1 MNVETGFQLA
11 DVWGFVR
18 RRAKHMAMVAGVIS
32 LAGYW
37 LAMALPNEYESSSTI
52 LVEPQSVSKDLVEAG
67 IPKSD
72 INSRLHLMSAQ
83 ILSRARLS
91 RIIDELEL
99 YQEESKSRLREEII
113 DMMRDRIRVAPVFSE
128 LETELPRGSRDV
140 EINTFR
146 ISFRHNDP
154 RTAML
159 VAQRLANN
167 FIEQHISE
175 RVKLSQKS
183 LEFIQTELDRL
194 STQIRE
200 IEAQVA
206 QVKAANPGRM
216 PQEVA
221 SNQLRLDRIVASL
234 TAARRQLAES
244 ESDEAFYRSQSATA
258 ASMSAPND
266 DASPGRRLQLLELEL
281 SQYQARGFTEKH
293 PDIIKTRLEIEA
305 LKQKLETQEG
315 GDEDG
320 EPVTN
325 FLQQSAEA
333 ESRRASL
340 QAQAAAEEV
349 SNLTQQADEI
359 QVLLSEAP
367 AVAEQLE
374 GLERDY
380 KHLFESYQEFS
391 NKQLE
396 ASVQANLERR
406 QLAEQFRVLE
416 VAYMAPGPTSPN
428 RSDRDSRHD
437 VRDRGG
443 GSRRHPAR
451 GDRSLRAHRPP
462 APGHAT
468 PSGAGGD
475 PADLAGVGSRGAKAR
490 AHPRRARD
498 RRRRRLR
505 PGRRRGQLRLGERRC
520 VGGCGRGRRGGAAR
534 RRSAGGT
541 AAARDAGRSARRF
554 APRDPPGRAGTLEPP
569 CTRSSTAWCGRP
581 SR

>member
-1 MNVETGFQLA
+1 MNVESGFQLA

-18 RRAKHMAMVAGVIS
+18 RRAKHMAVVAGVIS
-32 LAGYW
+32 LASYW

-52 LVEPQSVSKDLVEAG
+52 LVEPQSVDPKLVEAG
-67 IPKSD
+67 VPESD
-72 INSRLHLMSAQ
+72 LNSRLHLMSAQ
-83 ILSRARLS
+83 ILSRGRLS
-91 RIIDELEL
+91 RIIDELKL
-99 YQEESKSRLREEII
+99 YQEESKTLLREEII
-113 DMMRDRIRVAPVFSE
+113 GMMRDRIRVSPVFSE
-128 LETELPRGSRDV
+128 LETELPQSRRDL

-146 ISFRHNDP
+146 IGFRHNDA

-159 VAQRLANN
+159 VAQRLAND
-167 FIEQHISE
+167 FIEQHISG

-234 TAARRQLAES
+234 TAARRTLAEAK
-244 ESDEAFYRSQSATA
+244 SDEAFYRSQSTTA
-258 ASMSAPND
+258 ASMSSPND
-266 DASPGRRLQLLELEL
+266 DASPGRRLQMLELAL
-281 SQYQARGFTEKH
+281 SQFQARGFTEKH
-293 PDIIKTRLEIEA
+293 PDVIQTKLEIES
-305 LKQKLETQEG
+305 LRVKIKSQEEG
-315 GDEDG
+315 GEDSSG
-320 EPVTN
+320 KPITN

-333 ESRRASL
+333 ESRRAAL
-340 QAQAAAEEV
+340 QAQAAEEEIR
-349 SNLTQQADEI
+349 NLTQQADEI

-416 VAYMAPGPTSPN
+416 VAFIAPEPTSPN
-428 RSDRDSRHD
+428 RS
-437 VRDRGG
+437 VIVILGVFFAVAVGG
-443 GSRRHPAR
+443 AVGIVLEALDPSVHTAR
-451 GDRSLRAHRPP
+451 QLQASLRIPVLAAIPQIWLESDRAAQRRGRIRAALATVAVGAFGLIGGAVNYVWVNGAASRAAIEAGAEAPP
-462 APGHAT
+462 AVAAPAGAPLPETPAAPPEGAPPVIPPAEPG
-468 PSGAGGD
+468 P
-475 PADLAGVGSRGAKAR
+475 
-490 AHPRRARD
+490 
-498 RRRRRLR
+498 
-505 PGRRRGQLRLGERRC
+505 
-520 VGGCGRGRRGGAAR
+520 
-534 RRSAGGT
+534 
-541 AAARDAGRSARRF
+541 
-554 APRDPPGRAGTLEPP
+554 
-569 CTRSSTAWCGRP
+569 
-581 SR
+581 

>member
-18 RRAKHMAMVAGVIS
+18 RRAKHMAVVAGVIS
-32 LAGYW
+32 LASYW

-52 LVEPQSVSKDLVEAG
+52 LVEPQSVSKELVEAG
-67 IPKSD
+67 VPESD
-72 INSRLHLMSAQ
+72 LNSRLHLMTAQ

-91 RIIDELEL
+91 RIIDELKL
-99 YQEESKSRLREEII
+99 YQEESKTHLREELI

-128 LETELPRGSRDV
+128 LETELPQSRRDV
-140 EINTFR
+140 SINTFR
-146 ISFRHNDP
+146 IGFRHNDA

-159 VAQRLANN
+159 VAQRLAND
-167 FIEQHISE
+167 FIEQHISG

-194 STQIRE
+194 SAQIRE
-200 IEAQVA
+200 IEGQVA

-221 SNQLRLDRIVASL
+221 ANQLRLDRIVASL

-244 ESDEAFYRSQSATA
+244 ESDEAFYHSQSATA
-258 ASMSAPND
+258 ASISTPND
-266 DASPGRRLQLLELEL
+266 DASPGRRMQILELAL
-281 SQYQARGFTEKH
+281 SQYKARGFTEKH
-293 PDIIKTRLEIEA
+293 PDVIQTKLEIET
-305 LKQKLETQEG
+305 LKQKVESEEKGAAEG
-315 GDEDG
+315 GKA
-320 EPVTN
+320 PTN
-325 FLQQSAEA
+325 FLQQNAEA
-333 ESRRASL
+333 ESRRAAL

-349 SNLTQQADEI
+349 RNLSQQADEI

-428 RSDRDSRHD
+428 RS
-437 VRDRGG
+437 VIVILGLFFGIAMGG
-443 GSRRHPAR
+443 AVGVLLEATDPSVHTAR
-451 GDRSLRAHRPP
+451 QLQASLRLPVLAAIPQIWLESDRAAQRRGRIRAALATVAVGVFGLVGGAVNYVWVNGAAAGAALEEGVAAPP
-462 APGHAT
+462 AVAAPAGAPPTDTETAPPEAVPPVIPPAEPG
-468 PSGAGGD
+468 P
-475 PADLAGVGSRGAKAR
+475 
-490 AHPRRARD
+490 
-498 RRRRRLR
+498 
-505 PGRRRGQLRLGERRC
+505 
-520 VGGCGRGRRGGAAR
+520 
-534 RRSAGGT
+534 
-541 AAARDAGRSARRF
+541 
-554 APRDPPGRAGTLEPP
+554 
-569 CTRSSTAWCGRP
+569 
-581 SR
+581 